1 MGPVAAMIRVLLADD
16 SAVTREYLT
25 FALGQVDGI
34 AVVGAARDGLE
45 AIEECRRLKPDVVLM
60 DVHMPRMDGYEAARR
75 IMEETPAP
83 IVMMTSSLSRG
94 EVEMGFEA
102 VRAGALTL
110 VSKPQGLDH
119 PDEAESVRALATTL
133 RLMAEVKVIRRW
145 PRRAGPAASP
155 QPRPIRGRGVQ
166 LVAVGAST
174 GGPAAV
180 VEILAELPAT
190 LRVPILV
197 VQHIAKGFVSD
208 LVQWW
213 AGQTALGVKL
223 AQEGDLMHPATVYV
237 APDDWQ
243 LGITPTRRI
252 RLTRDA
258 AQDGFRPSACHLF
271 ESVAAVYGASAMGVL
286 LTGMG
291 GDGAAGLKRL
301 RDAGGVTVAQDQETS
316 VVFGMPGEAIR
327 LGAAEYVLSP
337 GEIAALIKSAAS
349 RP

>member
-1 MGPVAAMIRVLLADD
+1 
-16 SAVTREYLT
+16 
-25 FALGQVDGI
+25 
-34 AVVGAARDGLE
+34 
-45 AIEECRRLKPDVVLM
+45 RR
-60 DVHMPRMDGYEAARR
+60 PR
-75 IMEETPAP
+75 
-83 IVMMTSSLSRG
+83 
-94 EVEMGFEA
+94 
-102 VRAGALTL
+102 
-110 VSKPQGLDH
+110 Q
-119 PDEAESVRALATTL
+119 
-133 RLMAEVKVIRRW
+133 
-145 PRRAGPAASP
+145 AGPAASLP
-155 QPRPIRGRGVQ
+155 PRPIRGRGVQ

-180 VEILAELPAT
+180 GEILGELPAT

-223 AQEGDLMHPATVYV
+223 ARDGDHVQPATVHV

-243 LGITPTRRI
+243 LGVSPTRRI

-258 AQDGFRPSACHLF
+258 APDGFRPSACHLF
-271 ESVAAVYGASAMGVL
+271 ESVVAVYGASAMGVL

-291 GDGAAGLKRL
+291 RDGAAGLKRL

-337 GEIAALIKSAAS
+337 GEIAALIKSAAIQ
-349 RP
+349 P

>member
-1 MGPVAAMIRVLLADD
+1 MGEPGFLTIIDESHVTVSQIGGMYAGDRSRKDNLVEYGFRLPSARDNRPLMFEEFEQRVGPVIYTSATPGKYEYEHSEQVVEQIIRPTGLIDPELIVRPI
-16 SAVTREYLT
+16 VEREEYR
-25 FALGQVDGI
+25 GQVQDF
-34 AVVGAARDGLE
+34 
-45 AIEECRRLKPDVVLM
+45 IEESVKV
-60 DVHMPRMDGYEAARR
+60 
-75 IMEETPAP
+75 I
-83 IVMMTSSLSRG
+83 
-94 EVEMGFEA
+94 
-102 VRAGALTL
+102 AG
-110 VSKPQGLDH
+110 GG
-119 PDEAESVRALATTL
+119 RALATTL

-155 QPRPIRGRGVQ
+155 PPRPIRGRGVQ
-166 LVAVGAST
+166 LVAIGAST

-301 RDAGGVTVAQDQETS
+301 REAGGLTVAQDQETS